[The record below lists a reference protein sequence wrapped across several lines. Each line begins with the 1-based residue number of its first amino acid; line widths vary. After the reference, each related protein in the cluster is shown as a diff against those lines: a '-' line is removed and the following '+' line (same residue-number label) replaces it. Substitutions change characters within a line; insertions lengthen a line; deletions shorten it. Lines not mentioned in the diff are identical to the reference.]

1 MPFVSGPFFSGGSDM
16 VAKWIRTFGEK
27 VKRGREFE
35 SEGGR

>member
-1 MPFVSGPFFSGGSDM
+1 MSQLTGPFFSGGSNM

-35 SEGGR
+35 SDGGR